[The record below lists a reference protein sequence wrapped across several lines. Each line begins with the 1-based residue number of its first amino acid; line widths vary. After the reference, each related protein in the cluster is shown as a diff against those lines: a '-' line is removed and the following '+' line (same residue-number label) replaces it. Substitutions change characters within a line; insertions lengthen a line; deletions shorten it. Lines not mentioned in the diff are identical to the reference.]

1 MNLRVTS
8 VLLFAALAVNISAAA
23 NPQDELTITLN
34 SGTDVLTFD
43 WPTISVGTAQYEAG
57 PTGVTVIRFAE
68 KSLVAMDVRGGG
80 PGTINAPYV
89 ELGYDMKELDT
100 ITLTGGSWYGLEAV
114 TGVASALKDDG
125 VRDGDAFAYP
135 STFAM
140 SLGSVVFDFGNRRL
154 NEIYPDKRLGQA
166 AYRSAKPGRFAQGAH
181 GGGRSTVTGSLF
193 GCHAKSGQ
201 GAAFRE
207 YGEVKIAAF
216 TVVNAL
222 GVIVDRDG
230 RVVACQAKDE
240 WPDDLTATDLM
251 SNLPAIRDDDW
262 GDDQSAPE
270 SRNTTIS
277 VVVTNQPLS
286 PQELKRL
293 AVQVQSSIP
302 RAIQPYSTA
311 FDGDVLY
318 AVTTAELTEQKIT
331 PIDLGVLAG
340 EVMWDAILN
349 SVPEQ
354 PELPLPV
361 AGKISGVQK
370 WSKVVGK
377 YRFSDQVSVE
387 IVQSDHGLAA
397 KALGDRSA
405 FAISNEEFVPLI
417 SAQNEQYIVDAR
429 HPTVLAFRSGDLI
442 LNPGRWQQ
450 VGTKADSHLSRGKS
464 GRNSQGR
471 TGAQNA
477 TNTNEISNTVV

>member
-1 MNLRVTS
+1 MNLRVIS
-8 VLLFAALAVNISAAA
+8 FLLFAALATNISADAS
-23 NPQDELTITLN
+23 PQDDLPITIN
-34 SGTDVLTFD
+34 SGTDVLNFD
-43 WPTISVGTAQYEAG
+43 WPQISVGTAEYEAG
-57 PTGVTVIRFAE
+57 PTGVTVIRFSE

-89 ELGYDMKELDT
+89 ELGYDLKELDA

-140 SLGSVVFDFGNRRL
+140 SLGSVVFDFGSRRL

-166 AYRSAKPGRFAQGAH
+166 AYRNAVPGRFAQGAH

-207 YGEVKIAAF
+207 YGDVKIAAF

-230 RVVACQAKDE
+230 RVVACQAKNE
-240 WPDDLTATDLM
+240 WPDDLTASDLM
-251 SNLPAIRDDDW
+251 NNLPAIREDNW
-262 GDDQSAPE
+262 GDAQSAPE
-270 SRNTTIS
+270 ARNTTIS
-277 VVVTNQPLS
+277 VIVTNQTLS
-286 PQELKRL
+286 PQDLKRL

-318 AVTTAELTEQKIT
+318 AVSTAELSEQKISA
-331 PIDLGVLAG
+331 IDLGVLAG

-349 SVPEQ
+349 SVPAQ
-354 PELPLPV
+354 PVIPQPLD
-361 AGKISGVQK
+361 GKTRNDPNWRHLTGQ
-370 WSKVVGK
+370 
-377 YRFSDQVSVE
+377 YRFSDEVSVE
-387 IVQSDHGLAA
+387 IVLGEHGLEA

-405 FAISNEEFVPLI
+405 FAISNEELTPLI
-417 SAQNEQYIVDAR
+417 AAENDQYIIDAR
-429 HPTVLAFRSGDLI
+429 HPTVVAFRSGELV

-450 VGTKADSHLSRGKS
+450 VGIK
-464 GRNSQGR
+464 
-471 TGAQNA
+471 
-477 TNTNEISNTVV
+477 TN